1 MLTRA
6 MEPAFVNVLRPRGD
20 TMTPIAAIAA
30 IATAAADTRQNVSL
44 RRILRRSTIT
54 SESRDIEIL
63 LKRIHARFCIN
74 GVNDRLRG
82 YRYTTHTPIAVQFNV
97 FRGPRAEDFRH
108 WRTTFRR
115 RQI

>member
-6 MEPAFVNVLRPRGD
+6 MEPAFVKVLRPRGD

-54 SESRDIEIL
+54 SESRDIELL
-63 LKRIHARFCIN
+63 LKRIHARFYQRRERQVTCYKYI
-74 GVNDRLRG
+74 
-82 YRYTTHTPIAVQFNV
+82 THTPIAVQFNV
-97 FRGPRAEDFRH
+97 FRGLRPRTPTDGG
-108 WRTTFRR
+108 RR
-115 RQI
+115 SAPGK